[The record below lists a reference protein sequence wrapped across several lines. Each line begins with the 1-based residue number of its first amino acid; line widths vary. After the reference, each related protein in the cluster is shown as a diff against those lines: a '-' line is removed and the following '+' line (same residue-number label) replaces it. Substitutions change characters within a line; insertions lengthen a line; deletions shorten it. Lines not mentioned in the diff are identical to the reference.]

1 MHRRWLAL
9 PVLLLA
15 GATLAQSPPANSAS
29 SARLTIRTRS
39 DQKVFRIGE
48 VIPLELAFTSMQPD
62 YQLDMASY
70 DRSGRMNEEQ
80 FAIQPATGWDD
91 PLASYFHAYQGFIG
105 GGIRGMKTLSTQA
118 TYINLELNEWVR
130 FRIPG
135 RYRVVV
141 SSGRVSRMHGPF
153 AHHGVVITSNAVDL
167 TILAATK
174 EWQDSTLKSAL
185 ALLDSS
191 KDRAPRT
198 DGVDPK
204 REAVK
209 TLRYLGTP
217 SAAAELARRM
227 TGTDSDWDFSFGLIG
242 SLAPDAALRQMQEL
256 ITEPHF
262 PVTAQFLGT
271 MSVLAVAGNTSSDL
285 PAKRE
290 IAERRFRDEL
300 ISSIPGKEGA
310 AQAVSIKTI
319 IEDAA
324 ISSREFPTDLKKN
337 LTRAL
342 VSTFDELPVQQ
353 QVELIE
359 SRWPA
364 LDHHEMLP
372 VLRKLASRDISAR
385 RAQDMSTHWIDLT
398 TGDALKHWYEVAPE
412 EARPHIIE
420 EILRP
425 QPRFGADVLGV
436 LPDKELPEV
445 EQPLVQH
452 LAMDPDFDIAAR
464 IATLIHRYATGAVE
478 GGVIGYLD
486 PSLGKMACAIQE
498 PLLAYLLKVDP
509 ESARSRLLAA
519 MTAAGEGYSACNH
532 SLLTDVSRLQN
543 HAILEDIAIEFVDS
557 PDPQVVASAA
567 GYLGQFG
574 HANAEQ
580 ILWAKFTSWS
590 EHWKGRENELDYDG
604 AHPERLYEAN
614 AGSTLLQALAT
625 AHGWLTDEAKLRR
638 LIDLSVGTSQQ
649 QTARSY
655 LSQWQS
661 RPRLIVFAPFE
672 PPQIQIAQYQE
683 ASLQAAKEKLDQ
695 FPKSTVFQW
704 SSSGGQVER
713 KAFDELS
720 GFAREKGFTVLP
732 PRDWQN

>member
-1 MHRRWLAL
+1 MQRMWLNL
-9 PVLLLA
+9 PIVLL
-15 GATLAQSPPANSAS
+15 ATHALAQSSSVDSAGS
-29 SARLTIRTRS
+29 VKLTIRTGG

-48 VIPLELAFTSMQPD
+48 VIPLELAFTTSQPD

-70 DRSGRMNEEQ
+70 DRSGRMNEEK
-80 FAIQPATGWDD
+80 FAIEPATGWDD
-91 PLASYFHAYQGFIG
+91 PLRDYFRAYRGFLG
-105 GGIRGMKTLSTQA
+105 GGLRGMKGLSAQA

-130 FRIPG
+130 FRAPG
-135 RYRVVV
+135 TYRLIV
-141 SSGRVSRMHGPF
+141 SSVRASRIHGPS
-153 AHHGVVITSNAVDL
+153 ARQGVAITSNAIDL
-167 TILAATK
+167 TIIAATK
-174 EWQDSTLKSAL
+174 EWQDSTLISAL
-185 ALLDSS
+185 AVLDSS
-191 KDRAPRT
+191 KDNSPRS
-198 DGVDPK
+198 DGVDPR

-217 SAAAELARRM
+217 TAAAELARRM

-256 ITEPHF
+256 ITEPQF
-262 PVTAQFLGT
+262 PVTGQFLQT
-271 MSVLAVAGNTSSDL
+271 MSVLAVAGDNSPDL

-300 ISSIPGKEGA
+300 ISSIPDKEGA

-324 ISSREFPTDLKKN
+324 ISSREIPSNLKKN

-342 VSTFDELPVQQ
+342 VNNFDRLPSGE

-364 LDHHEMLP
+364 LDHEEMLP
-372 VLRKLASRDISAR
+372 LLRKLAARDISAR
-385 RAQDMSTHWIDLT
+385 RAQDMTTYWTHVT
-398 TGDALKHWYEVAPE
+398 TGAALKHWYELAPD
-412 EARPHIIE
+412 EARPYIIE

-445 EQPLVQH
+445 NHALVQH
-452 LAMDPDFDIAAR
+452 LAMDSDFDVAAR
-464 IATLIHRYATGAVE
+464 IATLIHRYATGAIE

-486 PSLGKMACAIQE
+486 PSLGKMACAIQQ
-498 PLLAYLLKVDP
+498 PLLAYLLRVDP
-509 ESARSRLLAA
+509 EGARSRLVSA
-519 MTAAGEGYSACNH
+519 MTAAGEGYYACNH
-532 SLLTDVSRLQN
+532 SLLSDVSRLQN
-543 HAILEDIAIEFVDS
+543 NAILEDIAIEFVNS

-567 GYLGQFG
+567 AYLGQFG
-574 HANAEQ
+574 HSNAEQ

-590 EHWKGRENELDYDG
+590 EHWKRREDELDYDG
-604 AHPERLYEAN
+604 SHPERLYEAN

-638 LIDLSVGTSQQ
+638 LIDLSVTTSQQ
-649 QTARSY
+649 KTARFY

-661 RPRLIVFAPFE
+661 RPTLIVFAPFE
-672 PPQIQIAQYQE
+672 PPQIRIAQYQE
-683 ASLQAAKEKLDQ
+683 GSLQAAEEKLGQ
-695 FPKSTVFQW
+695 FPKGTIFQW
-704 SSSGGQVER
+704 SSSGGQLER
-713 KAFDELS
+713 KAFDEIS
-720 GFAREKGFTVLP
+720 RFASEKSFKVLP
-732 PRDWQN
+732 SRDWQN